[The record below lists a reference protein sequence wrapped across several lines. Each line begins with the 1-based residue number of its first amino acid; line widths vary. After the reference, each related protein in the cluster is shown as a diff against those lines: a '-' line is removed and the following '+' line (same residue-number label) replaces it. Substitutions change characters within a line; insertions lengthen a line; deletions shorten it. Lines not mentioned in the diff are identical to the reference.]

1 MNIDDL
7 FMFICLMAI
16 IVGSTKVLLKM
27 LQVREARHLARAGA
41 TAGTGDQRTVNLLT
55 SENDRLAGKV
65 ERLEERISVL
75 ERIAT
80 DKSGRLAEQ
89 IEALR

>member
-27 LQVREARHLARAGA
+27 LQVR
-41 TAGTGDQRTVNLLT
+41 
-55 SENDRLAGKV
+55 
-65 ERLEERISVL
+65 
-75 ERIAT
+75 
-80 DKSGRLAEQ
+80 
-89 IEALR
+89 